1 MIKLVIL
8 FYIFLIFISSLKCD
22 VYKNF
27 SIILKGKAALN
38 SSSII
43 SIVGIFLSIVVSI
56 LESIG
61 NTIIKK
67 SHLIYAQYE
76 RLLEG
81 CNILS
86 SNKENENSEFEFNHN
101 LKDKSD
107 IINFESNNI
116 YSSDTS
122 YCSNYMGYYNYD
134 DDIICRHYINENKI
148 IEEQTKAINKSRRY
162 KRNKKGKKYSFFNIS
177 IRSFQNCKNTIRK
190 KKDKK
195 YKDRKNKNKI
205 YSSKSLYNDNI
216 DIPLEEYEND
226 FKNKHEEYFFK
237 RHQMNTNQIIER
249 KFSKNKKRTLKDNH
263 IIDSI
268 YYNYSKE
275 YNISNGNMN
284 EQVVNIIETFTS
296 KEDVENT
303 NNIFQICNIHN
314 IKNNNINNKEKCI
327 LNIYYSDDNINE
339 EKKKKKKN
347 SYNSNYNTRE
357 INKNIK
363 RKGRFLQSIKNFDY
377 ISFKRLKFFNFFYR
391 RGKRKNKTHNCFS
404 NTYIK
409 KWKKYNL
416 KKKITK
422 NNQTQNKIIYPFDNY
437 YKDNLYRHNMS
448 MENLQYLSYDHIDLE
463 ETHISEEI
471 GIYSIELMPIKSV
484 HNKNNTLFIKKNEKE
499 KNIKYSLNY
508 SKKKKKMFCL
518 LNMKTEKKIK
528 KNKCNKIYI
537 LNKKKRRINK
547 EKFNQRIITR
557 HKCNDKKKYYSSLP
571 SYSIVN
577 KTEHVLLH
585 YKNDEKNYS
594 NTYVRIQKNIYS
606 EKKKNGHSN
615 NTNRNNINN
624 YNMNNMNNI
633 NNMNDNNNNN
643 NNKSNADHNDL
654 QNVKKKSYYYFY
666 FGIILTSAVAP
677 AFNIFSNLLLPASM
691 VGFVSIRIICS
702 FLLERFV
709 LKEKQS
715 LYLLV
720 GIPFSTIG
728 LILITIFSSNGNDP
742 KDIDY
747 IFNLFLKLGS
757 ILLLTSEIIFSH
769 VTVFFSVL
777 YLQKKRK
784 NNFLFFFSPL
794 SSGIMGSLVTIFSK
808 ATLMGLMSIILNTQ
822 YKFYHIFINYKLLIL
837 TMVTLFTTIT
847 EIFYTP
853 YLLKH
858 YSLTHIVSLKSF
870 GNISFN
876 AINGMFIFNE
886 RPSCNYLWSCG
897 FFLVLIGI
905 LFLSYENI
913 IPYILNYIKLYFRRP
928 I

>member
-1 MIKLVIL
+1 MIKLVLL
-8 FYIFLIFISSLKCD
+8 FYIFLIFISSFKCE
-22 VYKNF
+22 VYKKF
-27 SIILKGKAALN
+27 SIILKGKATLN
-38 SSSII
+38 SSII
-43 SIVGIFLSIVVSI
+43 STVGIFLSVVVSV

-76 RLLEG
+76 KLLEG
-81 CNILS
+81 SNMLS
-86 SNKENENSEFEFNHN
+86 TNEENDNCEFVFNKN
-101 LKDKSD
+101 LNGKGD
-107 IINFESNNI
+107 IINFEANNT

-122 YCSNYMGYYNYD
+122 YCSNYVGCYNYD
-134 DDIICRHYINENKI
+134 DDIICRHYYVDGNKINE
-148 IEEQTKAINKSRRY
+148 EQRKAINKFRIY
-162 KRNKKGKKYSFFNIS
+162 KRSKKGKKYSFFNIS
-177 IRSFQNCKNTIRK
+177 IKSFQNCKNKFRK
-190 KKDKK
+190 KKEKK
-195 YKDRKNKNKI
+195 YKERKNKNKI

-216 DIPLEEYEND
+216 NTRLEEYEHDN
-226 FKNKHEEYFFK
+226 KNKHEEYLFK
-237 RHQMNTNQIIER
+237 RQQMNTNQVIER

-275 YNISNGNMN
+275 YNLSNNNIN

-296 KEDVENT
+296 KEDVDNMD
-303 NNIFQICNIHN
+303 NIFQNYNIHN
-314 IKNNNINNKEKCI
+314 KKNDIINNKAKRI
-327 LNIYYSDDNINE
+327 HNIYYSDKNINE

-377 ISFKRLKFFNFFYR
+377 ISFKKLKIFNFFYR
-391 RGKRKNKTHNCFS
+391 RGKRKNKTHNCLS
-404 NTYIK
+404 NTYIN

-422 NNQTQNKIIYPFDNY
+422 KNQNKNKIIYPFYNY
-437 YKDNLYRHNMS
+437 YKDNFYRHNTS
-448 MENLQYLSYDHIDLE
+448 MNNYQYLSYDHIDHE

-471 GIYSIELMPIKSV
+471 SIYSIELMPIKSV
-484 HNKNNTLFIKKNEKE
+484 HNMNNSLFIKRNEKQ
-499 KNIKYSLNY
+499 KNIKYSLKYNN
-508 SKKKKKMFCL
+508 KKKKK
-518 LNMKTEKKIK
+518 KTR
-528 KNKCNKIYI
+528 NKCNKIYI
-537 LNKKKRRINK
+537 LNKKKRKINK
-547 EKFNQRIITR
+547 EKFNQRIIAK
-557 HKCNDKKKYYSSLP
+557 HICSDKKKCYSSLP
-571 SYSIVN
+571 SHSIVN
-577 KTEHVLLH
+577 TTESELLH
-585 YKNDEKNYS
+585 YKNDKRNCS
-594 NTYVRIQKNIYS
+594 KTYVRIQKNIYS
-606 EKKKNGHSN
+606 EKKKNEHSN
-615 NTNRNNINN
+615 NSNNN
-624 YNMNNMNNI
+624 NNMK
-633 NNMNDNNNNN
+633 NNNNN
-643 NNKSNADHNDL
+643 NNNNNNSNFDQNDI

-720 GIPFSTIG
+720 GIPFSTVG
-728 LILITIFSSNGNDP
+728 LILITIFSSNANDP

-747 IFNLFLKLGS
+747 VFNLFLKLGS
-757 ILLLTSEIIFSH
+757 ILLLTSEIVFSH

-808 ATLMGLMSIILNTQ
+808 ASLMGLMSIILNTQ

-837 TMVTLFTTIT
+837 TMITLFTTIT

-858 YSLTHIVSLKSF
+858 YNLTHIVSLKSF

-913 IPYILNYIKLYFRRP
+913 IPYTLNYIKLYYRRP

>member
-8 FYIFLIFISSLKCD
+8 FYIFLIFISSFKCE
-22 VYKNF
+22 VYKKF
-27 SIILKGKAALN
+27 SIILKGKATLN
-38 SSSII
+38 SSII
-43 SIVGIFLSIVVSI
+43 STVGIFLSVVVSV

-81 CNILS
+81 SNIPS
-86 SNKENENSEFEFNHN
+86 TNEENDNSEFEFNKN
-101 LKDKSD
+101 LKGKGD
-107 IINFESNNI
+107 IINFEANNT

-122 YCSNYMGYYNYD
+122 YCSNYVGCYNYD
-134 DDIICRHYINENKI
+134 DGIICRHYVDGNKI
-148 IEEQTKAINKSRRY
+148 NEEQTKAINKSRIY
-162 KRNKKGKKYSFFNIS
+162 KRSKKEKKYSFFNIS
-177 IRSFQNCKNTIRK
+177 IKSFQNCKNNFRK
-190 KKDKK
+190 KKEKK
-195 YKDRKNKNKI
+195 YKERKNKNKI

-216 DIPLEEYEND
+216 NTKLEEYEHDN
-226 FKNKHEEYFFK
+226 KNKYEEYLFK
-237 RHQMNTNQIIER
+237 RQQMNTNQVIER

-275 YNISNGNMN
+275 YNLSNNNIN

-296 KEDVENT
+296 KEDVDNMD
-303 NNIFQICNIHN
+303 NIFQNYNIHN
-314 IKNNNINNKEKCI
+314 KKNDIIHNKAKRI
-327 LNIYYSDDNINE
+327 HNIYYSDKNINE

-377 ISFKRLKFFNFFYR
+377 ISFKKLKFFNFFYR
-391 RGKRKNKTHNCFS
+391 RGKSKNKTHNCLS

-416 KKKITK
+416 KKKIAKK
-422 NNQTQNKIIYPFDNY
+422 NKNKNKIIYPFDNY
-437 YKDNLYRHNMS
+437 YKDIFYRHNTS
-448 MENLQYLSYDHIDLE
+448 MNNYQYLSYDHIDHE

-471 GIYSIELMPIKSV
+471 SIYSIELMPIKSV
-484 HNKNNTLFIKKNEKE
+484 HNMNNSLFIKRNEKQ
-499 KNIKYSLNY
+499 KNVKYSLKYNN
-508 SKKKKKMFCL
+508 KKKKKKKKK
-518 LNMKTEKKIK
+518 KTR
-528 KNKCNKIYI
+528 NKCNKIYI
-537 LNKKKRRINK
+537 LNKRKRKINK
-547 EKFNQRIITR
+547 EKFNQRIIAK
-557 HKCNDKKKYYSSLP
+557 HICSDKKKCYSSLP
-571 SYSIVN
+571 SHSIVN
-577 KTEHVLLH
+577 TTESDLLH
-585 YKNDEKNYS
+585 YKNDERNCS

-606 EKKKNGHSN
+606 EKKKNEHSN
-615 NTNRNNINN
+615 NSNNN
-624 YNMNNMNNI
+624 NNMNN
-633 NNMNDNNNNN
+633 NNN
-643 NNKSNADHNDL
+643 SNSNSDQNDI

-720 GIPFSTIG
+720 GIPFSTVG
-728 LILITIFSSNGNDP
+728 LILITIFSSNANDP

-757 ILLLTSEIIFSH
+757 ILLLTSEIVFSH

-837 TMVTLFTTIT
+837 TMITLFTTIT

-858 YSLTHIVSLKSF
+858 YNLTHIVSLKSF

-876 AINGMFIFNE
+876 AINGMFIFN
-886 RPSCNYLWSCG
+886 
-897 FFLVLIGI
+897 VQ
-905 LFLSYENI
+905 
-913 IPYILNYIKLYFRRP
+913 K
-928 I
+928 

>member
-8 FYIFLIFISSLKCD
+8 LYIFLIFISCLKCE
-22 VYKNF
+22 VYKKI
-27 SIILKGKAALN
+27 SIILKEKATLN
-38 SSSII
+38 SSII
-43 SIVGIFLSIVVSI
+43 SIVGIFLSILVSV

-86 SNKENENSEFEFNHN
+86 TNEENENNEFEFNKN

-107 IINFESNNI
+107 VINFKGNKI
-116 YSSDTS
+116 YGSDTS
-122 YCSNYMGYYNYD
+122 YCSNYFGSYNYD
-134 DDIICRHYINENKI
+134 DNDNDIICKHYINKNKI
-148 IEEQTKAINKSRRY
+148 NEEQTKAINTSRRY
-162 KRNKKGKKYSFFNIS
+162 KRNMKGKKYSFFNIS
-177 IRSFQNCKNTIRK
+177 IKSFQNCKNNFRK

-195 YKDRKNKNKI
+195 NKERKNKNKI
-205 YSSKSLYNDNI
+205 YSSKTLYNDNI
-216 DIPLEEYEND
+216 NIRLKEYEHDINHKQEEYL
-226 FKNKHEEYFFK
+226 FKK
-237 RHQMNTNQIIER
+237 HQMNKNQVIER

-275 YNISNGNMN
+275 YNISNNNTN

-303 NNIFQICNIHN
+303 NNNFQNYKIDNK
-314 IKNNNINNKEKCI
+314 KNNIINNKEKHI
-327 LNIYYSDDNINE
+327 LNLYYSDDNINE
-339 EKKKKKKN
+339 TKKKKKKKKN

-363 RKGRFLQSIKNFDY
+363 RKGRFLQSIKNYDY
-377 ISFKRLKFFNFFYR
+377 IPFKKFKLFNFFYR
-391 RGKRKNKTHNCFS
+391 RGKTKNKTLNCFS
-404 NTYIK
+404 NTYINN
-409 KWKKYNL
+409 KWKTYNI

-422 NNQTQNKIIYPFDNY
+422 QNRTKNKIIYSFDNY
-437 YKDNLYRHNMS
+437 YMDNLYRHNTS
-448 MENLQYLSYDHIDLE
+448 IKKLQSLSYDHIDMD

-471 GIYSIELMPIKSV
+471 NIYSIELMPIKSV
-484 HNKNNTLFIKKNEKE
+484 HNMNNSSFIKRNEKE
-499 KNIKYSLNY
+499 KNIKYSLNCCN
-508 SKKKKKMFCL
+508 KKKKMFCL
-518 LNMKTEKKIK
+518 LNMKTGKKK
-528 KNKCNKIYI
+528 SKNKCNKIYI
-537 LNKKKRRINK
+537 LNKKQRKINK
-547 EKFNQRIITR
+547 EKFNQRIIDK
-557 HKCNDKKKYYSSLP
+557 HKCNDNKKYYSSLP

-577 KTEHVLLH
+577 KTKSELFP
-585 YKNDEKNYS
+585 YKNHEKYYS
-594 NTYVRIQKNIYS
+594 NTFVEIQNVYG
-606 EKKKNGHSN
+606 ERKKNEHNN
-615 NTNRNNINN
+615 NTIG
-624 YNMNNMNNI
+624 
-633 NNMNDNNNNN
+633 NNNNN
-643 NNKSNADHNDL
+643 NNNTDQSDI

-728 LILITIFSSNGNDP
+728 LILITIFSSNSNDP

-747 IFNLFLKLGS
+747 IFNLFLKIGS
-757 ILLLTSEIIFSH
+757 ILLLTSELIFSH
-769 VTVFFSVL
+769 VTVLFSVL

-784 NNFLFFFSPL
+784 NNFLFFFAPL
-794 SSGIMGSLVTIFSK
+794 SSGIMGSLITIFSK

-822 YKFYHIFINYKLLIL
+822 YKFYHIFINYKLFIL
-837 TMVTLFTTIT
+837 TMITLFTTIT

-858 YSLTHIVSLKSF
+858 YNLTHIVSLKSF

-897 FFLVLIGI
+897 FILVLIGI

-913 IPYILNYIKLYFRRP
+913 IPYILNYIKPYFRRP

>member
-1 MIKLVIL
+1 MIKLVLL
-8 FYIFLIFISSLKCD
+8 FYIFLIFISSFKCE
-22 VYKNF
+22 VYKKF
-27 SIILKGKAALN
+27 SIILKGKATLN
-38 SSSII
+38 SSII
-43 SIVGIFLSIVVSI
+43 STVGIFLSVVVSV

-76 RLLEG
+76 KLLEG
-81 CNILS
+81 SNMLS
-86 SNKENENSEFEFNHN
+86 TNEENDNCEFVFNKN
-101 LKDKSD
+101 LNGKGD
-107 IINFESNNI
+107 IINFEANNT

-122 YCSNYMGYYNYD
+122 YCSNYVGCYNYD
-134 DDIICRHYINENKI
+134 DDIICRHYYVDGNKINE
-148 IEEQTKAINKSRRY
+148 EQRKAINKFRIY
-162 KRNKKGKKYSFFNIS
+162 KRSKKGKKYSFFNIS
-177 IRSFQNCKNTIRK
+177 IKSFQNCKNKFRK
-190 KKDKK
+190 KKEKK
-195 YKDRKNKNKI
+195 YKERKNKNKI

-216 DIPLEEYEND
+216 NTRLDEYEHDN
-226 FKNKHEEYFFK
+226 KNKHEEYLFK
-237 RHQMNTNQIIER
+237 RQQMNTNQVIER
-249 KFSKNKKRTLKDNH
+249 KFSKNKKRTLKDND

-275 YNISNGNMN
+275 YNLSNNNIN

-296 KEDVENT
+296 KEDVDNMD
-303 NNIFQICNIHN
+303 NIFQNYNIHN
-314 IKNNNINNKEKCI
+314 KKNDIINNKAKRI
-327 LNIYYSDDNINE
+327 HNIYYSDKNINE

-377 ISFKRLKFFNFFYR
+377 ISFKKLKIFNFFYR
-391 RGKRKNKTHNCFS
+391 RGKRKNKTHNCLS
-404 NTYIK
+404 NTYIN

-422 NNQTQNKIIYPFDNY
+422 KNQNKNKIIYPFYNY
-437 YKDNLYRHNMS
+437 YKDNFYRHNTS
-448 MENLQYLSYDHIDLE
+448 MNNYQYLSYDHIDHE

-471 GIYSIELMPIKSV
+471 SIYSIELMPIKSV
-484 HNKNNTLFIKKNEKE
+484 HNMNNSLFIKRNEKQ
-499 KNIKYSLNY
+499 KNIKYSLKYNN
-508 SKKKKKMFCL
+508 KKKKK
-518 LNMKTEKKIK
+518 KTR
-528 KNKCNKIYI
+528 NKCNKIYI
-537 LNKKKRRINK
+537 LNKKKRKINK
-547 EKFNQRIITR
+547 EKFNQRIIAK
-557 HKCNDKKKYYSSLP
+557 HICSDKKKCYSSLP
-571 SYSIVN
+571 SHSIVN
-577 KTEHVLLH
+577 TTESELLH
-585 YKNDEKNYS
+585 YKNDKRNCS
-594 NTYVRIQKNIYS
+594 KTYVRIQKNIYS
-606 EKKKNGHSN
+606 EKKKNEHSN
-615 NTNRNNINN
+615 NSNNN
-624 YNMNNMNNI
+624 NNMK
-633 NNMNDNNNNN
+633 NNNNN
-643 NNKSNADHNDL
+643 NNNSNFDQNDI

-720 GIPFSTIG
+720 GIPFSTVG
-728 LILITIFSSNGNDP
+728 LILITIFSSNANDP

-747 IFNLFLKLGS
+747 VFNLFLKLGS
-757 ILLLTSEIIFSH
+757 ILLLTSEIVFSH

-808 ATLMGLMSIILNTQ
+808 ASLMGLMSIILNTQ

-837 TMVTLFTTIT
+837 TMITLFTTIT

-858 YSLTHIVSLKSF
+858 YNLTHIVSLKSF

-913 IPYILNYIKLYFRRP
+913 IPYTLNYIKLYYRRP